1 MLRLAGAAL
10 SKNRDG
16 HSGSHNDRRRLHL
29 NRVRDKEHREEEKK
43 FRETGLMQQKLTFAD
58 ASLLKAEMAKLAARV
73 TILEA
78 DRTDTGDGAPSRS
91 GVSAV
96 SWVSIIISL
105 ATLGIMI
112 WVKF

>member
-10 SKNRDG
+10 SKNRDV
-16 HSGSHNDRRRLHL
+16 HSGGHNDRRRLHL

-43 FRETGLMQQKLTFAD
+43 FRETGIMQQKLAD
-58 ASLLKAEMAKLAARV
+58 ASQLKADMAKLASRI

-78 DRTDTGDGAPSRS
+78 DRTDTGDGASPRS

-96 SWVSIIISL
+96 SWVSIIIFL

-112 WVKF
+112 WVKI